1 MTAAILKTITVG
13 DDLDEVEQAVAADL
27 DLNDRFERKAF
38 AKFLDRRR
46 EALSEPED
54 EDDVIGPITSNE
66 VKDTIIAA
74 WIADVRRTAAQM
86 VVEVREA
93 ALDVASTQ
101 IKLAILEH
109 EDVDPENAPVPD
121 PHRFLLKK
129 RPKEESDEEDS
140 EEVLDDFRKLLAF
153 IGALAKGVEPEVLE
167 GLKQGQV
174 PDQFAGEDGFKAL
187 LSDLAEFL
195 VEHGEDG
202 FNQVGAI
209 VEDADVALKVV
220 KDDDASGP
228 VRFIAYMRVKVHD
241 ADKVKN

>member
-1 MTAAILKTITVG
+1 MTVVTIQNNSQ
-13 DDLDEVEQAVAADL
+13 DDLDDVEEAVADSL
-27 DLNDRFERKAF
+27 ELKERFECKAF
-38 AKFLDRRR
+38 AKFRDRRR
-46 EALSEPED
+46 EVLGEPVDED
-54 EDDVIGPITSNE
+54 EVIGPVTSEE

-74 WIADVRRTAAQM
+74 WIADVRHTAAQM

-93 ALDVASTQ
+93 ALDAAASQ
-101 IKLAILEH
+101 MKLAILEH

-121 PHRFLLKK
+121 LHRFLLKK
-129 RPKEESDEEDS
+129 RPKEEGDEEVS
-140 EEVLDDFRKLLAF
+140 EEVLDDYRKLLAF

-228 VRFIAYMRVKVHD
+228 VRFIAYMRLKIHD